1 MCIRDRMYAEP
12 WICEKILA
20 LNLKS
25 PSMLAIFPL
34 QDWLSMSGELR
45 RQDPREELI
54 NIPANPRHYWR
65 YRMHLT
71 AEALIEAGD
80 FNRLVSDKIKESA
93 R

>member
-1 MCIRDRMYAEP
+1 MYRAEP

-45 RQDPREELI
+45 RQDPREELDKYSGPI
-54 NIPANPRHYWR
+54 RATIGVIGCTS
-65 YRMHLT
+65 LG
-71 AEALIEAGD
+71 ALD
-80 FNRLVSDKIKESA
+80 
-93 R
+93 